1 MIAWRF
7 ELDGSRQNERRESL
21 GRINFA
27 FSRDVTGANE
37 RQTEQTRRQRGYQLP
52 TGDLRNSASPLR
64 LLTLLGVVGPFDVHK
79 GRERGLSRGKTMRRP
94 RSDLDS
100 LRGPSDSPWSKQ
112 EIENDGCFTGRASA
126 VVRPS
131 SLCSSLT
138 AKGNHWQRLRGTWRK
153 AGLFRGKKHCI
164 SRKRWWI
171 SIGIDGFTDG
181 CEIMRIFEKGSW
193 EMAGFQRF
201 LDRVI
206 LGSWGI

>member
-138 AKGNHWQRLRGTWRK
+138 AKGNHWLYAEHGGKQDSFEARNI
-153 AGLFRGKKHCI
+153 AFRGN
-164 SRKRWWI
+164 
-171 SIGIDGFTDG
+171 DGGFRLVSMVAKDRNY
-181 CEIMRIFEKGSW
+181 ENFW
-193 EMAGFQRF
+193 EG
-201 LDRVI
+201 
-206 LGSWGI
+206 